1 MVAPRIGL
9 FEAMVRCDTYET
21 SDPWRGLPV
30 FSAWTSRRLATAAL
44 PARLIDAEPV

>member
-9 FEAMVRCDTYET
+9 SEAMVRCDTYET

-30 FSAWTSRRLATAAL
+30 FSAWVTEAD
-44 PARLIDAEPV
+44 DAGQPPD